1 MNLRQAPYP
10 KTRHRRLRKSPEIRG
25 LSRENKLSV
34 EDLIWPIFVCEGKNL
49 EVPVESM
56 PGVFRYSVDLLVEKA
71 KLAAD
76 LGIPAICIFPYT
88 DPKLKTKDCA
98 EAWNPENLSN
108 KATRAIKKAVPNIA
122 VMTDV
127 ALDPYSI
134 DGHDGFV
141 ENGRIVNDKTVEALV
156 KQAPIKWIQPTEK
169 KHSEQ

>member
-98 EAWNPENLSN
+98 EAWNPE
-108 KATRAIKKAVPNIA
+108 T
-122 VMTDV
+122 
-127 ALDPYSI
+127 Y
-134 DGHDGFV
+134 
-141 ENGRIVNDKTVEALV
+141 
-156 KQAPIKWIQPTEK
+156 PIRPRGQ
-169 KHSEQ
+169 